1 MKTSTVRKSFV
12 EPEHTLALS
21 HTYRNEVYYH
31 FILTV
36 EQAIYAEHIKDICIQ
51 EIHPFFEELS
61 SEFIDSD
68 MIERLLEQ
76 SMQKLNHNL
85 SLFAEQYNPE
95 SPIHIHGGL
104 LISYR
109 GTIVASLIGQSSLIV
124 CREDKAIYSMA
135 NSDSTKTNI
144 DHFTDYISGSIH
156 RWDSVVLLWQDHT
169 LLFHQKELDE
179 IAHII
184 NENDEDMLI
193 VLESMITQ
201 RIESDSIGFL
211 SLVRHISSTVHIP
224 GLEKGNKIWDTLSNN
239 SMNLLSPFG
248 KRSIEFMRKHKYIIS
263 ISILWIGLL
272 RAIINVISGAI
283 EQQSDAPTLV
293 NEEWV
298 TEVITIEEIKKNIA
312 YFQNLDPSSDTKG
325 QTYKDIIQKLD
336 YLASK
341 NRRPEDVKQLK
352 KIVQNKYY
360 EWFKIAYIN
369 QLDDPTGTSEFQS
382 IYPFNDYELKI
393 LWEPINLYYERWFMI
408 GGTKWAILK
417 GISKDIKWTA
427 VGYSLETNMKKC
439 SQDLSRSGL
448 YCFDSMNEVYRITA
462 GSVQPVQWNENVS
475 LPTDI
480 QDIGV
485 FGKSNL
491 YLLINPTSNGWT
503 DVIKRLR
510 NELGSFTVFKDSIG
524 YTTDASGSGWIM
536 GYSSMNID
544 GTFLVRSSTDKK
556 LYQLWRETNPNKLNR
571 RLVPMQWWDT
581 SMTTY
586 SANVKIISTPSSP
599 YVYLFDKDNQTF
611 TVYKSAPLK
620 TNSAYTNSYSLSY
633 VMRYTFDLTDK
644 IIDVSVPEAGADK
657 PMIYVM
663 TKKWAYQANLGQTI
677 SAFTSLNH

>member
-21 HTYRNEVYYH
+21 HTYRNGVYYH
-31 FILTV
+31 LILTV

-51 EIHPFFEELS
+51 EVHPFFEELS

-95 SPIHIHGGL
+95 APILIHGGVL
-104 LISYR
+104 VSFH
-109 GTIVASLIGQSSLIV
+109 GNIVASLIGQSSLIV
-124 CREDKAIYSMA
+124 CREEKAIYSMA
-135 NSDSTKTNI
+135 NSDSAKKNI

-156 RWDSVVLLWQDHT
+156 RGDSVVLLWQDHT
-169 LLFHQKELDE
+169 MFFHQKELDE

-201 RIESDSIGFL
+201 RVESESIGFL
-211 SLVRHISSTVHIP
+211 SLVRHISSTMNIP
-224 GLEKGNKIWDTLSNN
+224 GLERSSNKIWDKVSTNAFANMLAPILKPAS
-239 SMNLLSPFG
+239 
-248 KRSIEFMRKHKYIIS
+248 EFIGQNKYIIS
-263 ISILWIGLL
+263 ISVLWIAVI
-272 RAIINVISGAI
+272 RAIISVISGAI
-283 EQQSDAPTLV
+283 DQQSDAPTLV

-298 TEVITIEEIKKNIA
+298 TEVITIEDIKKDIA
-312 YFQNLDPSSDTKG
+312 YFQNLDPSSDTKW

-341 NRRPEDVKQLK
+341 NKRPEDVKQLK

-360 EWFKIAYIN
+360 EGFKIAYIN

-382 IYPFNDYELKI
+382 IYPFNDYESKLLGDPLNI
-393 LWEPINLYYERWFMI
+393 YYERWFMI
-408 GGTKWAILK
+408 GGTKWAVLK
-417 GISKDIKWTA
+417 GISSDIRGTA
-427 VGYSLETNMKKC
+427 VSYSLETNMKKC

-462 GSVQPVQWNENVS
+462 GSVQPVQGTENVS

-491 YLLINPTSNGWT
+491 YLLINPASNGGT

-510 NELGSFTVFKDSIG
+510 NELGSFNVFKDSIG
-524 YTTDASGSGWIM
+524 YTTDASGSGGVA
-536 GYSSMNID
+536 GYGSMNID
-544 GTFLVRSSTDKK
+544 GTFLVRSATEKK
-556 LYQLWRETNPNKLNR
+556 LYQLRRETNPNKLSKR
-571 RLVPMQWWDT
+571 VVPMQGWDT
-581 SMTTY
+581 SMTAY
-586 SANVKIISTPSSP
+586 SANVKVIASASTP

-611 TVYKSAPLK
+611 TVYKSTPLK
-620 TNSAYTNSYSLSY
+620 TNTAYASSYSLVY
-633 VMRYTFDLTDK
+633 VMRYNFDLTDK
-644 IIDVSVPEAGADK
+644 IIDVSVPEAGGDK

-663 TKKWAYQANLGQTI
+663 NKKWAYQANLGQTI
-677 SAFTSLNH
+677 GAFESK